1 MNATKDMRG
10 NWKCEEEVPLTR
22 GRVLKISTHK
32 TYSGALVTTA
42 TAGKVE
48 GGFFTFMMY
57 ADFSVRWATS
67 QPLRVTARV
76 VENQHW
82 AAMHSIDEIKAA
94 AEAHYSQIVV
104 DQTS

>member
-1 MNATKDMRG
+1 MDATKDMRG

-32 TYSGALVTTA
+32 VHSGALVTTA

-48 GGFFTFMMY
+48 GGFFSFLMY
-57 ADFSVRWATS
+57 ADFSVRWAAS
-67 QPLRVTARV
+67 QPARITAKV
-76 VENQHW
+76 VETQHW
-82 AAMHSIDEIKAA
+82 QAMASIDEIKAA
-94 AEAHYSQIVV
+94 AEAHYPQTVV

>member
-1 MNATKDMRG
+1 MDAIKDMRG
-10 NWKCEEEVPLTR
+10 NWHIEETVPLTR

-32 TYSGALVTTA
+32 VHSGALVTIA
-42 TAGKVE
+42 TAGRVE

-57 ADFSVRWATS
+57 ADFSTRWAFS
-67 QPLRVTARV
+67 QPVRVTARA

-82 AAMHSIDEIKAA
+82 AAMASIDEIKAA
-94 AEAHYSQIVV
+94 AEAHYPQIAV